1 MTPARF
7 GQQLAIGVVL
17 VAFAPPAA
25 ARAGTITF
33 GAPLAQPPDVSFD
46 CTALPLGTGALE
58 PATGNASSCTWATA
72 SNPAQPSGGMTT
84 PPGTGTVT
92 AVRIRVGPTTGPM
105 SLVVLEESRNL
116 STGSVACCK
125 ATFVGQPFMPTAD
138 AVNAFR
144 TDLPVHTDADGQ
156 QSSPGIQVS
165 DILGLSILNDAIPIP
180 ALDETGSGLPAGEL
194 PSDQIANPASVQGQ
208 ASNETATEGYQL
220 DMQADWVPGT
230 PPPPTPRVR
239 LAHGRL
245 TVGNGYVHVPLR
257 CRRDV
262 CKGTISVASEPVGS
276 GGAAAITYATG
287 SFRIGQNLYR
297 SIAVPLTADG
307 KAAARRHERLAVY
320 VDITYRTPVSPKRI
334 SHEVELRF

>member
-1 MTPARF
+1 VI
-7 GQQLAIGVVL
+7 IGALL
-17 VAFAPPAA
+17 VGCGLPSVASAQ
-25 ARAGTITF
+25 TITF
-33 GAPLAQPPDVSFD
+33 GAPLTEPPDVSFD
-46 CTALPLGTGALE
+46 CTALPLPSGALGA
-58 PATGNASSCTWATA
+58 PTGNNSSCTWATA
-72 SNPAQPSGGMTT
+72 SNPARPSEGMTT

-105 SLVVLEESRNL
+105 SLVVLEESKDL
-116 STGSVACCK
+116 GTGSVSCCN

-144 TDLPVHTDADGQ
+144 TNLPVHTDADGQ
-156 QSSPGIQVS
+156 PSSPGIQVS
-165 DILGLSILNDAIPIP
+165 DVLGLSILNDAIPIP
-180 ALDETGSGLPAGEL
+180 ALDETSSGLPAGEL
-194 PSDQIANPASVQGQ
+194 PSDEIADPASVQGQ
-208 ASNETATEGYQL
+208 ESNVTATKGYQL

-239 LAHGRL
+239 VAHGRL

-262 CKGTISVASEPVGS
+262 CKGTIAVASEPLGS
-276 GGAAAITYATG
+276 GSAAAITYATG

-307 KAAARRHERLAVY
+307 KAAAGRHERLAVY

-334 SHEVELRF
+334 SHKVTLRF